1 MNGGPPDARHAA
13 PLKTGSLS
21 VQSREKKRSGR
32 WRRSQIL
39 KSSYSPL
46 EMLSR
51 KRLLPKRRL
60 EFQVA
65 KKKKKKK
72 PESAG
77 PSARGNES
85 ASNISKRKNGIQRG
99 WLLSYWYRGSGT
111 AERSEVSGVDKDKP
125 PIALASHF
133 QGGSGSGGDHISTPS
148 TPKWYSDVGT
158 LGVGGSVNDPRGTP
172 GGKSLCF
179 I

>member
-21 VQSREKKRSGR
+21 VQSREKKGLEGEGEAKYA
-32 WRRSQIL
+32 Q
-39 KSSYSPL
+39 SSYSPL

-51 KRLLPKRRL
+51 KRLLPKRTYRPV

-85 ASNISKRKNGIQRG
+85 ASNISKRNNCIQRG
-99 WLLSYWYRGSGT
+99 AVLL
-111 AERSEVSGVDKDKP
+111 
-125 PIALASHF
+125 I
-133 QGGSGSGGDHISTPS
+133 QGKRHDRKI
-148 TPKWYSDVGT
+148 
-158 LGVGGSVNDPRGTP
+158 
-172 GGKSLCF
+172 
-179 I
+179 